1 MQSQMCYQAA
11 IKANRMASLSRTH
24 VPFYRDSNINDTYI
38 LCVCYAIILMGLVYF
53 YCFVYSLNRRVQSLY
68 NCIYFPYHKQL
79 WR

>member
-38 LCVCYAIILMGLVYF
+38 F
-53 YCFVYSLNRRVQSLY
+53 YVFVM
-68 NCIYFPYHKQL
+68 P
-79 WR
+79 